1 MGILS
6 GMKILDFST
15 LLPGPYATMIF
26 ADMGA
31 DVLKVESPTSPDL
44 IRGMPAAHHHI
55 NRSKR
60 SIALNL
66 KEEES
71 VEIIKKLVKEYDVV
85 IEQFRPGV
93 MKRLGIDYE
102 ILKKINPKIIYCSL
116 TGFGQTGPY
125 QNRPGHD
132 NNYLA
137 LAGILDHSR
146 RKEEKPTSMGIQIA
160 DLAGGSMHSVI
171 GILAAALHRERT
183 GEGQY
188 IDISMTDGS
197 FALNA
202 LFGPDY
208 LANGKEPRAEA
219 LLLNGGTF
227 YDYYETKDG
236 RYFSVGSIEP
246 QFRKLLC
253 DALQKP
259 GLFEL
264 GMSEK
269 QKDQQ
274 SFKEEIKKSFLLK
287 DYGEWLEVFNEDFEG
302 CVEPVLTFAEASEH
316 PQLSARKMIVKVPKP
331 DGTTQRQIASPLKFS
346 STKSVYSHTGSTLG
360 EHTAEVLL
368 ALGYTKKQIEK
379 LQEKGVL

>member
-1 MGILS
+1 
-6 GMKILDFST
+6 MKVLDFST
-15 LLPGPYATMIF
+15 LLPGPYATMMF

-31 DVLKVESPTSPDL
+31 DVLKVESSTRPDL
-44 IRGMPAAHHHI
+44 IRGMLAAHQHI

-60 SIALNL
+60 SITLNL

-71 VEIIKKLVKEYDVV
+71 VEIIKELVKDYDII

-102 ILKKINPKIIYCSL
+102 TLKAVNPRIIYCSL

-132 NNYLA
+132 NNYMA
-137 LAGILDHSR
+137 LSGVMDYSR
-146 RKEEKPTSMGIQIA
+146 RKEEKPTSMGVQIA
-160 DLAGGSMHSVI
+160 DLAGGSLHSVI
-171 GILAAALHRERT
+171 GILAAELHRKKT

-188 IDISMTDGS
+188 IDISMTDAT

-202 LFGPDY
+202 MFGPDY
-208 LANGKEPRAEA
+208 LANGKEPKAEA

-236 RYFSVGSIEP
+236 RYFSVGSLEP

-259 GLFEL
+259 GLFAL
-264 GMSEK
+264 AISEK
-269 QKDQQ
+269 QEDQQ
-274 SFKEEIKKSFLLK
+274 KFKEEIKESFLSK
-287 DYGEWLEVFNEDFEG
+287 DYEEWLEVFNEDFEG

-316 PQLSARKMIVKVPKP
+316 PQLSAREMIVEVPKS
-331 DGTTQRQIASPLKFS
+331 DGTKQRQIASPFKFS
-346 STKSVYSHTGSTLG
+346 SNNPVYSHTGPGLG
-360 EHTAEVLL
+360 EHNVEVLM
-368 ALGYTKKQIEK
+368 AQGYTQEQIEK
-379 LQEKGVL
+379 LQAKGVL